1 MKYKGLAL
9 EITSNT
15 QTQSSSLLSN
25 NEKNKTEESKNSTSF
40 EETLTKNNEEKKDEA
55 KTLEVKRTSEELVA
69 DIISLLKTGMTEGE
83 IEVLQKLLR
92 ELKDKIK
99 EGEYSE
105 KEIESMLKKIELEIQ
120 ALKKRISGE
129 VIVKPKENNT
139 SIKEENVNDS
149 LSAKDIGFLN
159 RIEEA
164 ITSLEE
170 VKSGKTKKDGI
181 SIAPNESELLVLIK
195 EFQK

>member
-1 MKYKGLAL
+1 M

-25 NEKNKTEESKNSTSF
+25 NEKNKTEESKNGTSF